1 MLELATLKNR
11 SAVNRLARQV
21 HEMHVQWRPD
31 LYNMPEE
38 LFPEELYDEL
48 VKNREL
54 YVAKLD
60 GAVIGFAWVR
70 MRTAEG
76 VGLVTRKVM
85 LINQLCVDEAL
96 RNHGIGTQMMEEV
109 RVLARAF
116 GCTDLQLGVYPQND
130 EAVSFYQKCGFMIRS
145 IDMQRK
151 V

>member
-1 MLELATLKNR
+1 MLELATKNDR
-11 SAVNRLARQV
+11 FDVNRLGRQV

-31 LYNMPEE
+31 LYTMPED
-38 LFPEELYDEL
+38 LFPEELYAEL

-70 MRTAEG
+70 IRTSEG
-76 VGLVTRKVM
+76 VGLITRKVM

-96 RNHGIGTQMMEEV
+96 RSHGIGTQMMEEI
-109 RVLARAF
+109 RILARAF

-130 EAVSFYQKCGFMIRS
+130 AAVSFYQKCGFMIQN
-145 IDMQRK
+145 INMQRK

>member
-1 MLELATLKNR
+1 MLELAIPNDR
-11 SAVNRLARQV
+11 FDVNRLARQV
-21 HEMHVQWRPD
+21 HELHVSWRPD
-31 LYNMPEE
+31 LYTMPEE
-38 LFPEELYDEL
+38 LFPEERYSEL

-70 MRTAEG
+70 IRTAEG

-85 LINQLCVDEAL
+85 LINQVCVDEAL
-96 RNHGIGTQMMEEV
+96 RNHGIGTRMMEEV

-130 EAVSFYQKCGFMIRS
+130 AAVSFYQKCGFMIQS
-145 IDMQRK
+145 INMQRK